1 MKLFLTII
9 GMVLVLFVITFSLA
23 NIDPVHLKY
32 YHLFDFQIPAYLLIF
47 ITFGL
52 GVVFTGLLDIVER
65 GRLSSKVKKLKK
77 RLAAFEAAEAKRER
91 IEELPE
97 EEPAKEGETPVT
109 TCLFHQSIAR
119 SRCA

>member
-52 GVVFTGLLDIVER
+52 GVVFTGMLDVLER
-65 GRLSSKVKKLKK
+65 GRLSRQVRKLKK
-77 RLAAFEAAEAKRER
+77 RIAVYEKAEAMKGPAGD
-91 IEELPE
+91 LPE
-97 EEPAKEGETPVT
+97 EEPKREEEPPEEERPAV
-109 TCLFHQSIAR
+109 
-119 SRCA
+119 

>member
-23 NIDPVHLKY
+23 NVDPVHLKY

-52 GVVFTGLLDIVER
+52 GVVFTGLLDVVER
-65 GRLSSKVKKLKK
+65 GRLSRQVRKLRK
-77 RLAAFEAAEAKRER
+77 RLAAYEKEEAKRER

-97 EEPAKEGETPVT
+97 EEPKKEEETPEEERPAV
-109 TCLFHQSIAR
+109 
-119 SRCA
+119 